1 MLYGA
6 HTMVYTIRSN
16 IAIIAHAFRCTHGE
30 QPAAP
35 SFDMGS
41 LQEFT

>member
-1 MLYGA
+1 
-6 HTMVYTIRSN
+6 MVYTIRSD
-16 IAIIAHAFRCTHGE
+16 IAYAFSVNMAQ

-41 LQEFT
+41 LQEFI